1 MTDVKRAADHMN
13 VMAGIAK
20 TKPTKQPKAKKSGG
34 GIKRTKADAAFSDC
48 VRERAGWCCERCGG
62 GRYEPPTSALHCAH
76 FFGRGK
82 WGTRHDPDN
91 ADALCYGCHQY
102 FGAHPLEFAEWKL
115 ARIGQERMDIL
126 REKSNSIEL
135 AKAAHKGDKS
145 GEIAEHYKTE
155 LEELAWKR
163 AAGRLGRVEFIG
175 YI

>member
-1 MTDVKRAADHMN
+1 MRPAP
-13 VMAGIAK
+13 
-20 TKPTKQPKAKKSGG
+20 KPTKQPKKKPSRG

-48 VRERAGWCCERCGG
+48 IRERADWHCERCGG

-82 WGTRHDPDN
+82 WGTRLDPDD

-126 REKSNSIEL
+126 REKSQSIQLAKEAHRGDKDGSIE
-135 AKAAHKGDKS
+135 AHYRSEAARM
-145 GEIAEHYKTE
+145 Y
-155 LEELAWKR
+155 LLR
-163 AAGRLGRVEFIG
+163 AQGKQGRIEFVG
-175 YI
+175 WL